1 VGTYFFV
8 EMKIEGIRRKI
19 DDLLEEVV
27 ECSFPILSSFF

>member
-19 DDLLEEVV
+19 DDLLLKEVV
-27 ECSFPILSSFF
+27 